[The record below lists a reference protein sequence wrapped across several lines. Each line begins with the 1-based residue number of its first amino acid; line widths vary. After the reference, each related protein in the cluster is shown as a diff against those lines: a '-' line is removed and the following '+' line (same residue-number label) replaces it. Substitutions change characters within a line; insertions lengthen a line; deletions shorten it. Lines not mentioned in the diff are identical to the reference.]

1 MRLHR
6 LPLEVMHLNIKYEPP
21 TLINSHK
28 QEQEGEIVHAGTKC
42 RMVNY
47 MFDSL
52 KKKLKEGVA
61 RLSRKAREPEKP
73 KEERPMEKPPEV
85 KPKVMPP
92 KRERPKPE
100 KPRPA
105 AVVKEKPEPVEEI
118 RPEPI
123 VEEPP
128 KEEPVVKELPKEEPV
143 KVEPVI
149 EEPTKE
155 EPVTERPLE
164 KEPEVEDIPEKRGRF
179 ARLRGIR
186 ERVSTREIS
195 EEDIDDF
202 FKDSEFELLQSDVAL
217 EVADSLKEKL
227 KEKLVKSKVKRR
239 KTSDFV
245 SDAFEESLIE
255 IVDQGRVNL
264 EKHIKESG
272 KSGRPFLMVFLG
284 FNGSGKTTTI
294 AKIASYLKARGFK
307 PVLAAGDTFRAASIE
322 QLEVHGQRTGVK
334 VIKHQYGSD
343 SAAVIFDAV
352 KYAEKNKFDVVL
364 ADTAGR
370 AHTDKNLMDE
380 LRKVVRVNNPD
391 LKVLVVDSLTG
402 NDAVEQ
408 ARQFHEAVGVDCV
421 VMTKTDVNPRGGSIL
436 SVVHTIRK
444 PILFLGTGQDYS
456 NLEMFEPK
464 RFVKQLM
471 E

>member
-1 MRLHR
+1 
-6 LPLEVMHLNIKYEPP
+6 
-21 TLINSHK
+21 
-28 QEQEGEIVHAGTKC
+28 
-42 RMVNY
+42 

-52 KKKLKEGVA
+52 KKKLKEGVT
-61 RLSRKAREPEKP
+61 RLSRKAKEPE
-73 KEERPMEKPPEV
+73 RPLEKPPEV
-85 KPKVMPP
+85 KPKVRSP
-92 KRERPKPE
+92 KREPKIEKLKRE
-100 KPRPA
+100 KPRPEKTRPT
-105 AVVKEKPEPVEEI
+105 AVVKEKRKPVKEVRPEPIIEEPVEE
-118 RPEPI
+118 E
-123 VEEPP
+123 
-128 KEEPVVKELPKEEPV
+128 K
-143 KVEPVI
+143 VI

-155 EPVTERPLE
+155 GPITEKPIE
-164 KEPEVEDIPEKRGRF
+164 EEPEVEDIPEKRGRL

-186 ERVSTREIS
+186 ERVSTREVS
-195 EEDIDDF
+195 EGDIDDF

-217 EVADSLKEKL
+217 DVADSLKEKL
-227 KEKLVKSKVKRR
+227 KERLVQSKVKRR

-245 SDAFEESLIE
+245 SEAFEESLLE
-255 IVDQGRVNL
+255 IVDQGRIDL

-307 PVLAAGDTFRAASIE
+307 PVLAAGDTFRDASIE

-352 KYAEKNKFDVVL
+352 KYAEKNRLDVVL

-380 LRKVVRVNNPD
+380 LKKVVRVNNPD

-456 NLEMFEPK
+456 NIEMFDPK
-464 RFVKQLM
+464 KFVKILL

>member
-1 MRLHR
+1 M
-6 LPLEVMHLNIKYEPP
+6 VM
-21 TLINSHK
+21 
-28 QEQEGEIVHAGTKC
+28 
-42 RMVNY
+42 Y

-61 RLSRKAREPEKP
+61 RLSRKAKEPEKP
-73 KEERPMEKPPEV
+73 LEKPPEV
-85 KPKVMPP
+85 KPKAKPP
-92 KRERPKPE
+92 KRERPLEVAKVAKPLTERPKPE
-100 KPRPA
+100 KPRPTKVA
-105 AVVKEKPEPVEEI
+105 KEKREPVKEVRPEPIIEEPPEKESVEEPVEE
-118 RPEPI
+118 E
-123 VEEPP
+123 
-128 KEEPVVKELPKEEPV
+128 K
-143 KVEPVI
+143 VI

-155 EPVTERPLE
+155 ESITEKPIE
-164 KEPEVEDIPEKRGRF
+164 EEPEVEEIPGRKGRF

-195 EEDIDDF
+195 EGDIDDF

-227 KEKLVKSKVKRR
+227 KEKLVESKVKRR

-245 SDAFEESLIE
+245 SEAFEESLLE
-255 IVDQGRVNL
+255 IVDQGRVDL

-272 KSGRPFLMVFLG
+272 KSGKPFLMVFLG

-352 KYAEKNKFDVVL
+352 KYAEKNRFDVVL

-380 LRKVVRVNNPD
+380 LKKVVRVNNPD

-456 NLEMFEPK
+456 NIEMFDPK